1 MSLAEIQEACLC
13 CVCYTY
19 VTVLTPYLYA
29 VSNKNPVANTLVDGV
44 RLTMH

>member
-1 MSLAEIQEACLC
+1 MGLAEIQEACFC

-19 VTVLTPYLYA
+19 VTVLTPFSYA
-29 VSNKNPVANTLVDGV
+29 VSNKDHVANTIVDGV